1 MNHTSRMTALLAAF
15 RRERNGAVADAMRP
29 YGTPCGLNYGVSL
42 PTLRRIVAAEA
53 AGEAADGAADD
64 ALARYLWRQD
74 VRELRLAALH
84 LADAARLS
92 GDGADGW
99 VDGIATSE
107 EAEEAAFA
115 LLRHAEGFDALFAG
129 WIARADRPLVQYAA
143 LLAAARRDVEK
154 AEWVDAAVEA
164 VAGADRLAAA
174 VPPAVDRYAAR
185 LVAQGAVALCAAFGG
200 VNGAARSAVLRAI
213 GMAGE
218 GPAACYLREELAWRL
233 PDTEA

>member
-42 PTLRRIVAAEA
+42 PTLRRIVAAE
-53 AGEAADGAADD
+53 AADD

-115 LLRHAEGFDALFAG
+115 LLRYVEGFDALFAG

-143 LLAAARRDVEK
+143 LLAAARREGPEAGW
-154 AEWVDAAVEA
+154 AEAAAEA
-164 VAGADRLAAA
+164 VAGADRLAASES
-174 VPPAVDRYAAR
+174 PAVDRYAAR
-185 LVAQGAVALCAAFGG
+185 LVAQGAVALCAALGG
-200 VNGAARSAVLRAI
+200 ANGTAWSAVLRAI
-213 GMAGE
+213 GKAGE

-233 PDTEA
+233 PECEA